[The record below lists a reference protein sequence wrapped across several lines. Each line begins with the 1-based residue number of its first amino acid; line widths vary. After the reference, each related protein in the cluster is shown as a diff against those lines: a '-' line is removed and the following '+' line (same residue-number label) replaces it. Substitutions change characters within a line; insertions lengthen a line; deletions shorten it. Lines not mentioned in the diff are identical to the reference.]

1 MDKSNSLGFQSALIV
16 NRSVIIG
23 TFAASIL
30 AWWLG
35 GDMIAALLLA
45 VSVVGLVSR
54 LWGRYALHSV
64 KVTVR
69 TDSAILS
76 AGQDVKIDYKIEN
89 DKALPLVWLE
99 ICQDVSKNGCLEPD
113 LSMTLRCFSPEEA
126 SYSGW
131 EKAYMR
137 KFAFLMGHSEMEFEC
152 TWTGKRRGVYRPRN
166 ILLKSGDGF
175 GLTQIVSEKEGLAG
189 NVFVVWPELKPVDTS
204 AFLKNIWN
212 GNTGKSGWVE
222 DPTVLRN
229 EREYQEGDSWKR
241 IDWRAAA
248 RTDEL
253 YTKQYETIRPSSL
266 LFVIDTAA
274 FSDKEEALSLAASV
288 MWELSHKG
296 ISAGIC
302 LPATDEKDSVLIRP
316 DDPAGSLEDCM
327 YELADHDADSAK
339 ADKFNLRDLLSAAEE
354 CGRVWI
360 MSEDKESLMA
370 GSLARV
376 LSYSGAGFIYA
387 NAESQGVS
395 FDSIRAKEESI

>member
-1 MDKSNSLGFQSALIV
+1 MEKSNSLGFQSALIV

-23 TFAASIL
+23 TFAVSMI

-54 LWGRYALHSV
+54 LWGRFALSNV

-69 TDSAILS
+69 AESAALS
-76 AGQDVKIDYKIEN
+76 AGQNVKIEYKIEN
-89 DKALPLVWLE
+89 DKMLPLVWLE
-99 ICQDVSKNGCLEPD
+99 ICQDAAKNGCLEPD
-113 LSMTLRCFSPEEA
+113 SSMVLRRFSKEEA
-126 SYSGW
+126 DYSGW
-131 EKAYMR
+131 DKAYMR

-152 TWTGKRRGVYRPRN
+152 IWTGKRRGVYRPRN
-166 ILLKSGDGF
+166 IILKSGDGF
-175 GLTQIVSEKEGLAG
+175 GLTQLVSEAEGLAG
-189 NVFVVWPELKPVDTS
+189 NVFAVWPELKPVDTS
-204 AFLKNIWN
+204 VFLKNIWN
-212 GNTGKSGWVE
+212 GNTGRSGWVE

-266 LFVIDTAA
+266 LFVIDTAS
-274 FSDKEEALSLAASV
+274 FSDKEEALSMAASV
-288 MWELSHKG
+288 IWELSHKG
-296 ISAGIC
+296 ITAGLC

-316 DDPAGSLEDCM
+316 DDPAGSPEDCM
-327 YELADHDADSAK
+327 FELADHDAESAK
-339 ADKFNLRDLLSAAEE
+339 ADRFNLRELVLAAED
-354 CGRVWI
+354 CGRIWV
-360 MSEDKESLMA
+360 MSEDKEALMA

-387 NAESQGVS
+387 NADEQGIS
-395 FDSIRAKEESI
+395 FNSIRAKEERV